1 MYSLVLR
8 QLSPIQKGVQSAH
21 SIVEYI
27 QKFHKSTEY
36 IQWVTV
42 DKTIIM
48 LDGGTYQEL
57 KECRD
62 TLADLGVPYAAFYEK
77 DLGNIITSIS
87 FLIEDKVWDTKSYP
101 ANEEE
106 LDEHVWLSLK
116 NAMLI
121 CDKITESLKAIDP
134 SNSDHYQD
142 NANINDPSIES
153 VGRKSSAR
161 ERNRQTAA
169 TKHDHRD
176 EVFNIAKTISHSDR
190 QLDFVVGRFNFCVG
204 NTMPDG

>member
-1 MYSLVLR
+1 MGKYRMYSLVLR

-27 QKFHKSTEY
+27 HKFHKSTEY

-87 FLIEDKVWDTKSYP
+87 FLVEDRVWDSKSYP

-106 LDEHVWLSLK
+106 LDDISSDFEDPVWLI
-116 NAMLI
+116 MMG
-121 CDKITESLKAIDP
+121 
-134 SNSDHYQD
+134 
-142 NANINDPSIES
+142 
-153 VGRKSSAR
+153 GRKNLDLRKFLMSKRLSS
-161 ERNRQTAA
+161 
-169 TKHDHRD
+169 
-176 EVFNIAKTISHSDR
+176 
-190 QLDFVVGRFNFCVG
+190 
-204 NTMPDG
+204 